1 MMPAGAADHA
11 PPGQRIFLCGE
22 HRIDTSCAYD
32 SALSPAAAGDFGDLV
47 LSVVWIGAVWQMT
60 AGSNEPG
67 HILERAGEVAS
78 RGLLSTDSDP
88 AL

>member
-1 MMPAGAADHA
+1 M
-11 PPGQRIFLCGE
+11 
-22 HRIDTSCAYD
+22 
-32 SALSPAAAGDFGDLV
+32 AGDFGDLV
-47 LSVVWIGAVWQMT
+47 LSVAWIGAVWQMT
-60 AGSNEPG
+60 TGNNEPG